1 MITEKEILERLQKG
15 EDAEKIANQL
25 IDLLNAANAA
35 YQAEIAAQ
43 KKAEEEAKKKAAA
56 EKEKDKLA
64 DLIAKSVMEYI
75 KLAVPTLVEE
85 DEEELSGAE
94 VRKILDPIIP
104 TLVSLK
110 DAVNS
115 YTPAPAST
123 NKTDDEILQGFL
135 KGLF

>member
-1 MITEKEILERLQKG
+1 
-15 EDAEKIANQL
+15 
-25 IDLLNAANAA
+25 
-35 YQAEIAAQ
+35 
-43 KKAEEEAKKKAAA
+43 
-56 EKEKDKLA
+56 
-64 DLIAKSVMEYI
+64 MEYI

-94 VRKILDPIIP
+94 VRKILDPVIP